1 MLEGRRGCVF
11 PVGFIHQRQ
20 HDAQLLAQPNSTFPR
35 VPAWTLFSSQQLLF
49 GEYVCLAIL
58 SFPYAFQTLG
68 MAGGILS
75 VSNFKSVSYSLSRF

>member
-1 MLEGRRGCVF
+1 MFFQSDSFIKDSMMLNCWLNPTPPSLVF
-11 PVGFIHQRQ
+11 LHGIF
-20 HDAQLLAQPNSTFPR
+20 
-35 VPAWTLFSSQQLLF
+35 FSSQQLLF